1 MNNIVDMHC
10 HILPELDDGAKND
23 GEAYQMLRMAY
34 DEGIRVIV
42 ATPHHHERRGMC
54 TPGQY
59 RRALAKVRKMAREID
74 ERFYIMPGMEIYF
87 SQDVIKKLEHKKV
100 QTMGE
105 SNYVLVEF
113 SPNDEFRY
121 IQQALQQIQ
130 MKGFY
135 PIIAHIERYRCFH
148 DHMDDVEYLIEM
160 GAYVQVNAGSIVGA
174 SGRTTKK
181 FVKELLEQH
190 LIHFVGTDAHS
201 SGSRSPMI
209 RKSADFVEK
218 KYGEGYAREIFRA
231 NGLKVLKNKMI

>member
-10 HILPELDDGAKND
+10 HILPEIDDGAKND

-59 RRALAKVRKMAREID
+59 KRALSKVRKMAKDID
-74 ERFYIMPGMEIYF
+74 EKFYVMPGMEIYF
-87 SQDVIKKLEHKKV
+87 SQDVLNKLEHKKV
-100 QTMGE
+100 QTMGV
-105 SNYVLVEF
+105 SDYVLIEF

-121 IQQALQQIQ
+121 IQQALQQVQ
-130 MKGFY
+130 MKGFH
-135 PIIAHIERYRCFH
+135 PIIAHIERYECFH
-148 DHMDDVEYLIEM
+148 DHVDDVEYLIEM
-160 GAYVQVNAGSIVGA
+160 GAYVQVNAGSIVGT
-174 SGRTTKK
+174 SGRTTKR
-181 FVKELLEQH
+181 FVKELLERQ
-190 LIHFVGTDAHS
+190 LVHFVGTDAHS

-209 RKSADFVEK
+209 KKSADFVEK
-218 KYGEGYAREIFRA
+218 KFGEEYAREIFRT

>member
-10 HILPELDDGAKND
+10 HILPEIDDGAKNE

-59 RRALAKVRKMAREID
+59 KRALSKVRKMAKEID
-74 ERFYIMPGMEIYF
+74 EKFYVMPGMEIYF
-87 SQDVIKKLEHKKV
+87 SQDVLTKLEHKKV
-100 QTMGE
+100 QTMGV
-105 SNYVLVEF
+105 SDYVLIEF

-121 IQQALQQIQ
+121 IQQALQQVQ

-135 PIIAHIERYRCFH
+135 PIVAHIERYNCFH
-148 DHMDDVEYLIEM
+148 DHVDDVEYLIEM
-160 GAYVQVNAGSIVGA
+160 GAYVQVNAGSIVGT
-174 SGRTTKK
+174 SGRTTKR
-181 FVKELLEQH
+181 FVKELLERQ
-190 LIHFVGTDAHS
+190 LVHFVGTDAHS

-209 RKSADFVEK
+209 KKSADFVEK
-218 KYGEGYAREIFRA
+218 RFGEEYAREIFRT
-231 NGLKVLKNKMI
+231 NGLKVLKNKMV

>member
-10 HILPELDDGAKND
+10 HILPELDDGAKNE

-59 RRALAKVRKMAREID
+59 RRALSKVRKMARDID
-74 ERFYIMPGMEIYF
+74 EKFYVMPGMEIYF
-87 SQDVIKKLEHKKV
+87 SQDIIRKLEHKKV
-100 QTMGE
+100 QTMGG

-121 IQQALQQIQ
+121 IQQALQQVQ

-135 PIIAHIERYRCFH
+135 PIIAHIERYSCFH
-148 DHMDDVEYLIEM
+148 DHVDDVEYLIEM
-160 GAYVQVNAGSIVGA
+160 GVYVQVNAGSIVGT

-181 FVKELLEQH
+181 FVKDLLEQRFV
-190 LIHFVGTDAHS
+190 HFVGTDAHS

-209 RKSADFVEK
+209 RKSANFVEK
-218 KYGEGYAREIFRA
+218 KYGEEFAREIFRT